1 MASTPTCKAALK
13 EAVWQLAFLFHQVC
27 FLELLLF
34 FIIIIIKP
42 AIIKPAI
49 PEAVREK
56 EVAAWEEVFIE
67 RHSLWDVEGEGKQS
81 RGMVR
86 RFDPCSDAQSITVL
100 HQQ

>member
-1 MASTPTCKAALK
+1 LASTPTCKAALK

-27 FLELLLF
+27 FLGLLLF
-34 FIIIIIKP
+34 FYYYYS
-42 AIIKPAI
+42 I